1 MSVSARRVAR
11 AHKVIG
17 IVAGLLLLSWTAS
30 GLFFSLYPIE
40 TIRGDPWRPSIEHG
54 DLADMSVAISA
65 SDALSV
71 AGVSAEAITLK
82 PFLGAPVW
90 MVQAESGQ
98 IMVDANIGHIRSPI
112 TQADV
117 DALLARFDDK
127 PDGLGD
133 LTVTYMIWENP
144 LREYG
149 GPLPAWVIEYEPR
162 KQRIYIDAS
171 SGDIRA
177 VRTTK
182 WRIFDILWRFH
193 ILDIT
198 GDDRFDSW
206 WLKLAAFLGLTM
218 VLTGLVL
225 AIDRI
230 RKGRLLR

>member
-1 MSVSARRVAR
+1 MSKTARRIAR
-11 AHKVIG
+11 MHKVIG
-17 IVAGLLLLSWTAS
+17 LVAGVLLLSWTAS

-40 TIRGDPWRPSIEHG
+40 TIRGDPWRPDIVHGNLAEMTIAVPASAAIIE
-54 DLADMSVAISA
+54 ADAAV
-65 SDALSV
+65 
-71 AGVSAEAITLK
+71 EAVTLK
-82 PFLGAPVW
+82 PFLGGPVW
-90 MVQAESGQ
+90 MLRTEAGQ
-98 IMVDANIGHIRSPI
+98 IMVDATTGEVRSPI
-112 TQADV
+112 SQNDI
-117 DALLARFDDK
+117 DALIARFDDK
-127 PDGLGD
+127 PAGLGA
-133 LTVTYMIWENP
+133 LTVTYMIHENP

-162 KQRIYIDAS
+162 KQRIYIDAA

-193 ILDIT
+193 ILDVT

-225 AIDRI
+225 AVDRM
-230 RKGRLLR
+230 RKGRLFR

>member
-1 MSVSARRVAR
+1 MSLTARRVAR

-17 IVAGLLLLSWTAS
+17 VVAGLLLLSWTAS
-30 GLFFSLYPIE
+30 GFFFSLYPIE

-54 DLADMSVAISA
+54 DLTDLSVAISA

-71 AGVSAEAITLK
+71 ANVPAEAITLK

-90 MVQAESGQ
+90 MVQAETGQ
-98 IMVDANIGHIRSPI
+98 IMIDANTGEVRSPI
-112 TQADV
+112 PQADV

-162 KQRIYIDAS
+162 KQRIYIDAAT
-171 SGDIRA
+171 GDIRA

-218 VLTGLVL
+218 VLSGFVL
-225 AIDRI
+225 LIDRVL
-230 RKGRLLR
+230 KGRLFG

>member
-1 MSVSARRVAR
+1 MSLSARRVAR

-40 TIRGDPWRPSIEHG
+40 TIRGDPWRPSIAHG
-54 DLADMSVAISA
+54 ELADMSVAVSA
-65 SDALSV
+65 ADALAV
-71 AGVSAEAITLK
+71 VDASAEAITLK

-90 MVQAESGQ
+90 MVQAETGQ
-98 IMVDANIGHIRSPI
+98 IMIDANTGDVRSPI

-127 PDGLGD
+127 PDGLGA

-218 VLTGLVL
+218 VLSGFVL
-225 AIDRI
+225 LIDRV
-230 RKGRLLR
+230 RKGRLFG

>member
-1 MSVSARRVAR
+1 MSLTTRRVAR

-54 DLADMSVAISA
+54 DLTDMSVAISA
-65 SDALSV
+65 SEALSV
-71 AGVSAEAITLK
+71 ADVPAEAVTLK

-98 IMVDANIGHIRSPI
+98 IMVDANTGHVRSPI
-112 TQADV
+112 TQSDV

-171 SGDIRA
+171 SGDVRA

-218 VLTGLVL
+218 VLSGFVL
-225 AIDRI
+225 LIDRV
-230 RKGRLLR
+230 RKGRLFG

>member
-1 MSVSARRVAR
+1 MSLSARRVAR

-54 DLADMSVAISA
+54 ELADMSVTLSA
-65 SDALSV
+65 SDALTV
-71 AGVSAEAITLK
+71 ADVPAEAITLK

-90 MVQAESGQ
+90 MVQAETGQ
-98 IMVDANIGHIRSPI
+98 IMIDANTGHMRSPI

-218 VLTGLVL
+218 VLSGFVL
-225 AIDRI
+225 LIDRV
-230 RKGRLLR
+230 RKGRLFG

>member
-1 MSVSARRVAR
+1 MSLSARRVAR

-17 IVAGLLLLSWTAS
+17 MVAGLLLLSWTAS

-40 TIRGDPWRPSIEHG
+40 TIRGDPWRPTIEHG
-54 DLADMSVAISA
+54 NLADMSVALSA
-65 SDALSV
+65 SEALAAVDAPV
-71 AGVSAEAITLK
+71 EAMTLK
-82 PFLGAPVW
+82 PFLGGPVW
-90 MVQAESGQ
+90 TVQAETGQ
-98 IMVDANIGHIRSPI
+98 IMIDASTGDVRSPI
-112 TQADV
+112 AQADI

-133 LTVTYMIWENP
+133 LTVTYMIRENP

-162 KQRIYIDAS
+162 KQRIYIDAAT
-171 SGDIRA
+171 GDIRA

-218 VLTGLVL
+218 VLSGFVL
-225 AIDRI
+225 LIDRA
-230 RKGRLLR
+230 RKGRLFG